1 MRFST
6 RLTPGTFSAATTAA
20 CRAFSLIEKA
30 LQSYGAVAN
39 TDVEPAGRP
48 RSARYRGDDAAPNLL
63 VVLRKALGTD
73 YKAGDRRQKVRIRDN
88 ANDLVAAQDGQ
99 ASDAAGLHDPRDHLN
114 RGVLGDGYGLRRHDL
129 TDLAT
134 MFALVVK
141 GDLVGAC

>member
-88 ANDLVAAQDGQ
+88 ANDLVAAQDAGRRLTRRDSMIRAITSTGVSSVMVAAP
-99 ASDAAGLHDPRDHLN
+99 AS
-114 RGVLGDGYGLRRHDL
+114 
-129 TDLAT
+129 
-134 MFALVVK
+134 
-141 GDLVGAC
+141 